1 MNNDN
6 IRNAYDAMSPS
17 ELAKARMFRN
27 ISAAVQAPHKTR
39 IPGDIHIIVAAVQL
53 HDVPGVSAAAPGSG
67 DHAAATP
74 FPSQSKKIIMPGT
87 GDRKSGV

>member
-39 IPGDIHIIVAAVQL
+39 SVRP
-53 HDVPGVSAAAPGSG
+53 
-67 DHAAATP
+67 
-74 FPSQSKKIIMPGT
+74 
-87 GDRKSGV
+87 